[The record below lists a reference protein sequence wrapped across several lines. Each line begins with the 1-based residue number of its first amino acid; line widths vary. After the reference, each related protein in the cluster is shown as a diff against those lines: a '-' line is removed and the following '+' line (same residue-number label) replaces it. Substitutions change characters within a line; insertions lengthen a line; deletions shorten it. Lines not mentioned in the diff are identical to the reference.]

1 MTFKLHGLVAATHT
15 PFDSNGDLNLAAVEA
30 QAAYLARHRVGTAF
44 IGGST
49 GESHSLSF
57 QERIELTERW
67 ARVAPSHGL
76 QVVVHVG
83 SNCLRDARALAIH
96 AESMGAAAVSAE
108 TEVGAPCVSWDGAV
122 IAYEKWSLYGDVF
135 KMGADGTNPTP
146 IYQPGLDCLN
156 PCLSPDGQAVIFSM
170 NNSGVP
176 QLFRT
181 SVRGEG
187 LAQVTNE
194 AEGVSWGRY
203 SPDGTKIVFVTSSG
217 DVDVKI
223 MDADGGNIR
232 TVASGYQI
240 QDMPT
245 FSPDGASL
253 VYMENFGSDFTPNY
267 QIMKVAVAGGAAVR
281 MTTTNEDDRSPCFS
295 EDGNYLLFTRKVGA
309 AREIFRMGVTGG
321 TAAQVSTFGAWT
333 GWLSAKKR

>member
-1 MTFKLHGLVAATHT
+1 MKNLRASLATLF
-15 PFDSNGDLNLAAVEA
+15 PLAAFL
-30 QAAYLARHRVGTAF
+30 AALLLVGCGGAG
-44 IGGST
+44 GGSSSGGAGGGNSGGGSGGGGT
-49 GESHSLSF
+49 GGGGTGGGGTGGTGSGAGVVYFLSD
-57 QERIELTERW
+57 RGGPLGIY
-67 ARVAPSHGL
+67 RVNVDGT
-76 QVVVHVG
+76 
-83 SNCLRDARALAIH
+83 
-96 AESMGAAAVSAE
+96 GAAAVSAE

-146 IYQPGLDCLN
+146 IYKPGLDCLN

-181 SVRGEG
+181 SVGGEG